1 MRGDARKRRADKHFL
16 HPDGDGAAMAPK
28 RLEAT
33 WAEVPTHTATII
45 GLSGYAQSGKD
56 STGKVLVE
64 HYGFTRLAFA
74 DALKNVLYSL
84 NPACDGMMDG
94 LQRVVDEKGWEY
106 AKASDHVGARRL
118 LQNLGVAVR
127 EHVDPDAWCDAVMRQ
142 CEPGGKYAITDVR
155 FPNEWG
161 AIKKNGG
168 EVWRIERAGH
178 QPPNLH
184 VSETALADYKFDR
197 TFLLPDF
204 HDNLDALDHALR
216 VLVDDALGEQ

>member
-1 MRGDARKRRADKHFL
+1 MSGVRGDARKRRADKHFL
-16 HPDGDGAAMAPK
+16 HPDGDGAAMAPA
-28 RLEAT
+28 RLEMHWQAPAPVAT
-33 WAEVPTHTATII
+33 VI

-74 DALKNVLYSL
+74 DALKNVLYDLDPYLQQCGTTIQPTVDRMGWEWTKLSGGREL
-84 NPACDGMMDG
+84 
-94 LQRVVDEKGWEY
+94 LQR
-106 AKASDHVGARRL
+106 
-118 LQNLGVAVR
+118 LGVAVR

-142 CEPGGKYAITDVR
+142 CEPGGKYVITDVR